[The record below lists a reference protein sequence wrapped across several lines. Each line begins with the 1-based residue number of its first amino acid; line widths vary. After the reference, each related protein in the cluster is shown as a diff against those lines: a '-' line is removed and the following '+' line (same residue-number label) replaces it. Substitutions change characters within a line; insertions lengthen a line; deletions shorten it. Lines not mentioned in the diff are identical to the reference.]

1 MLRTSHVQTVPV
13 IRVSRALC
21 AAALF
26 SYGIGPMH
34 VTVGAQE
41 RTREQVRERAPLP
54 AAIFM
59 RAADRAAL
67 GVTLGAG
74 STADTAGVRI
84 EDVRADGP
92 AAKAGLKAGDVIT
105 DINGVNLK
113 VSREDA
119 EDLAL
124 AGMAQRRL
132 QRTLAK
138 AKPGDDVELRVRS
151 GSAQRTVKV
160 KTVSAAELED
170 GPVRRVM
177 TKRSESNDTR
187 AAVGV
192 TVGGTGNARDT
203 LGLFVS
209 RVVTEG
215 PAEKAGVVEGERIV
229 AVNGVDLRVPKEDL
243 DDAQA
248 RSARVD
254 RFVREVQK
262 VAPGGN
268 VTLRVHA
275 GGRTRDVTV
284 KTVQAST
291 LDRGQDFEAIF
302 GDPMGGVMIR
312 TPRGGSG
319 NDAGRARIII
329 NGREMQVDGEAIR
342 ESVRESM
349 DELRR
354 SLQRTVRVVRIDA

>member
-1 MLRTSHVQTVPV
+1 MLRISHVPSVPAFRLR
-13 IRVSRALC
+13 RVLC
-21 AAALF
+21 AAAVF
-26 SYGIGPMH
+26 WYGFGPIH
-34 VTVGAQE
+34 TTIGAQE
-41 RTREQVRERAPLP
+41 RMRERAPLP
-54 AAIFM
+54 ATLFL

-74 STADTAGVRI
+74 STADTAGVKI
-84 EDVRADGP
+84 EEVRADGP

-105 DINGVNLK
+105 EINGVNLK

-124 AGMAQRRL
+124 TGMAQRRL

-151 GSAQRTVKV
+151 GGAQRNVKV
-160 KTVSAAELED
+160 TTVSAAELED

-177 TKRSESNDTR
+177 TRQSEKSSDTR

-209 RVVTEG
+209 RVVTDG
-215 PAEKAGVVEGERIV
+215 PAEKAGLVEGERIV
-229 AVNGVDLRVPKEDL
+229 AVNGVDVRVPKEDL
-243 DDAQA
+243 DDRQA

-262 VAPGGN
+262 VAPGGD
-268 VTLRVHA
+268 VTLRVYV

-291 LDRGQDFEAIF
+291 LERGDEFEAIF
-302 GDPMGGVMIR
+302 GNPMGGVMIR
-312 TPRGGSG
+312 TPRGSG
-319 NDAGRARIII
+319 GDEAGRARIMI
-329 NGREMQVDGEAIR
+329 NGREMQIDGDAIR
-342 ESVRESM
+342 ESVRGSM

-354 SLQRTVRVVRIDA
+354 SLQRSVRVMRIDA